1 MARRSIPADAFFKR
15 SPKISVPQGDARS
28 PTFREAFMWTELN
41 GHLGVPVDCF
51 LRTKS
56 DEERDAHL
64 ARLKGILK
72 MYAFLT
78 KLEREGVEYR
88 VYYNNRV
95 CLFDLSHDVAHITK
109 KKTFAAREGM
119 ETAVDERPS
128 MRHAFQP

>member
-1 MARRSIPADAFFKR
+1 
-15 SPKISVPQGDARS
+15 
-28 PTFREAFMWTELN
+28 MWTELN

-51 LRTKS
+51 WRTKS